1 MRHLHKADIKNY
13 NKISDDNFRKNYR
26 VEERFVIKDI
36 VVWEHK
42 FMSFIIDERN
52 WKEAY
57 PNTG

>member
-1 MRHLHKADIKNY
+1 MRHLHKADIENY

-26 VEERFVIKDI
+26 VEESFVIKDI

-52 WKEAY
+52 WKEAL
-57 PNTG
+57 P